1 MLQVSDVGRR
11 QAGRPTWLGDCGTA
25 DRWHLV
31 GDKQLTNQQ
40 EWLHRRCTHKRREVA
55 GEERVHL
62 CAEHFRSLYFFFFF
76 FSPLLFCVTVAFLPM
91 CLLRKE
97 KGREREKKK
106 ARNTPVVVPL

>member
-40 EWLHRRCTHKRREVA
+40 EWLHRRCSHERGEVA

-62 CAEHFRSLYFFFFF
+62 CAEHFHSLYFF
-76 FSPLLFCVTVAFLPM
+76 SLLFCVTVAFLPM

-97 KGREREKKK
+97 KGEKKGK
-106 ARNTPVVVPL
+106 KHSRCRAAIERF

>member
-40 EWLHRRCTHKRREVA
+40 EWLHRRCSHKRGEVA
-55 GEERVHL
+55 GASVRRTL
-62 CAEHFRSLYFFFFF
+62 SL
-76 FSPLLFCVTVAFLPM
+76 SLLFFPLVLCNS
-91 CLLRKE
+91 CLFAHVSSSQG
-97 KGREREKKK
+97 KGGKKQK
-106 ARNTPVVVPL
+106 RNTPVVVPL